1 MTSGILL
8 GHRVSADGI
17 AVDIEKVKVILELE
31 PPTNLR
37 ELRAFLGHVGYYR
50 RFIHLYAILA
60 ADLTKLL
67 KKDEPYAWGANQQ
80 SAFEALKAK
89 LTTAPVLRS
98 PDWNRPF
105 HVYVDTSA
113 FAIGVVLSQKDD
125 NKKDYP
131 IYFASR
137 QLSLAERKYTT
148 TEREA
153 LGMDFRKLNA
163 ATRKDHHPLPFTDA
177 ILDHVAGHEC
187 YSFLDGFLCYS
198 TLCVPLSLWVRPF
211 YHYIAV
217 LAFSG
222 LLQNKSNVDLSDRLK
237 IEKFQGPES
246 HVFISSQRQKSF

>member
-1 MTSGILL
+1 MGIHDC
-8 GHRVSADGI
+8 HRTQE
-17 AVDIEKVKVILELE
+17 VD
-31 PPTNLR
+31 
-37 ELRAFLGHVGYYR
+37 
-50 RFIHLYAILA
+50 RFIHMYAILA

-67 KKDEPYAWGANQQ
+67 KKDEPYEWGEKQQ

-98 PDWNRPF
+98 PDWDRPF

-153 LGMDFRKLNA
+153 LGMVYSCKKFRHYLICYEFVFYV
-163 ATRKDHHPLPFTDA
+163 DHYALQHLVKKADLF
-177 ILDHVAGHEC
+177 AGVH
-187 YSFLDGFLCYS
+187 LYS
-198 TLCVPLSLWVRPF
+198 TDQEGCSPRKRRLPIQIVDPAYRGGT
-211 YHYIAV
+211 
-217 LAFSG
+217 SG
-222 LLQNKSNVDLSDRLK
+222 
-237 IEKFQGPES
+237 
-246 HVFISSQRQKSF
+246 